1 MCIPHQEIFLSIIH
15 FLFSRNVMLLFCK
28 FRGLFL
34 SYLKHSLTHFKL
46 HMDRNDLSKREGT
59 QAFLTTICHLNII
72 HTKDMTTSIVKH
84 VVLSYYVK
92 FYTPQCDCIEIIGAS
107 FKAKDYRF
115 TSITILNII
124 HTKNMSYNFV
134 KLSPCISDYISEC
147 TKYKHVI

>member
-1 MCIPHQEIFLSIIH
+1 MCIPHQEKMLSIIH

-72 HTKDMTTSIVKH
+72 HTKDMTTSIVNH

-92 FYTPQCDCIEIIGAS
+92 FYTPKCDGFEIIGPS
-107 FKAKDYRF
+107 SKH
-115 TSITILNII
+115 NII
-124 HTKNMSYNFV
+124 NLQAVAIYQTRS
-134 KLSPCISDYISEC
+134 LSVLNTNILFSLAQRSRKERNKC
-147 TKYKHVI
+147 HVTMG

>member
-1 MCIPHQEIFLSIIH
+1 MVISANLCHIYFLSWGIGRGKLKCITRIPEWILKSQVAMCIPHQEKMLSIIH

-72 HTKDMTTSIVKH
+72 HTKDMTTSIVNH
-84 VVLSYYVK
+84 VVLSYYDEL
-92 FYTPQCDCIEIIGAS
+92 YTPQCDGIEIIGA
-107 FKAKDYRF
+107 
-115 TSITILNII
+115 
-124 HTKNMSYNFV
+124 
-134 KLSPCISDYISEC
+134 
-147 TKYKHVI
+147 

>member
-1 MCIPHQEIFLSIIH
+1 MCIPHQEKMLSIIH

-72 HTKDMTTSIVKH
+72 HTKDMTTSIVNH

-92 FYTPQCDCIEIIGAS
+92 FYTPQSDCIEIIGAS
-107 FKAKDYRF
+107 CKAKYYKF
-115 TSITILNII
+115 TSIRKT
-124 HTKNMSYNFV
+124 
-134 KLSPCISDYISEC
+134 CISDQISEC
-147 TKYKHVI
+147 TKYKHNIQFGSTQYERTK

>member
-1 MCIPHQEIFLSIIH
+1 MCIPHQEKMLSIIH

-72 HTKDMTTSIVKH
+72 HTKDMTTSIVNH
-84 VVLSYYVK
+84 VVLSYYDEL
-92 FYTPQCDCIEIIGAS
+92 YTPQCDGIEIIGA
-107 FKAKDYRF
+107 
-115 TSITILNII
+115 
-124 HTKNMSYNFV
+124 
-134 KLSPCISDYISEC
+134 
-147 TKYKHVI
+147 

>member
-1 MCIPHQEIFLSIIH
+1 MCIPHQEKMLSIIH

-72 HTKDMTTSIVKH
+72 HTIQKTWQHPLLTMLCWATMTSCIRPNVM
-84 VVLSYYVK
+84 VLELLGPRSK
-92 FYTPQCDCIEIIGAS
+92 Q
-107 FKAKDYRF
+107 
-115 TSITILNII
+115 NII
-124 HTKNMSYNFV
+124 DLQVLAIWICRKV
-134 KLSPCISDYISEC
+134 LWI
-147 TKYKHVI
+147 